1 MLLKTLL
8 HSVYSLHIHLVL
20 VTKYRRKCITQEI
33 AEFLKSEFERLLQD
47 AECEL
52 KEFNGEP
59 DHLHLLISVNP
70 KVQPS
75 KLVNTLKTVTPRL
88 VRKRFA
94 KELSQYY
101 WKPVFWSRN
110 YCVVSCGGAPL
121 SIIKQY
127 LELQRGFE

>member
-1 MLLKTLL
+1 MKTLF
-8 HSVYSLHIHLVL
+8 HSVYSLNIHLVL
-20 VTKYRRKCITQEI
+20 VTKYRRKCITQDI
-33 AEFLKSEFERLLQD
+33 AEFLKSQFERLLLD

-52 KEFNGEP
+52 MEFNGEP

-75 KLVNTLKTVTPRL
+75 KLVNTLKTVTSRL
-88 VRKRFA
+88 VRKQFE

-101 WKPVFWSRN
+101 WKPVFWSRS

-127 LELQRGFE
+127 LEQQQGFE